1 MPSKEE
7 LLAMEPTTGELDDL
21 VRRIGDSL
29 RLKAAHKQRVGREQ
43 RMAATQ
49 RASPY
54 ALPLANKS
62 GAVCK
67 KSPPRN
73 ARRLLHRRCD
83 SDDPY
88 AMLQELLRSGNLIK
102 EAVKRLGNRG
112 EAGLTREARFD
123 SNCDSPVSELSE
135 MSSDSSDRS
144 DSR

>member
-1 MPSKEE
+1 MPSKED
-7 LLAMEPTTGELDDL
+7 LLAMEPTSGELDDL

-29 RLKAAHKQRVGREQ
+29 RLKAAHKQRAGRD

-54 ALPLANKS
+54 ALPLAKS
-62 GAVCK
+62 GSVCK

-112 EAGLTREARFD
+112 ETDRTREARFD